1 MIDEINVFIIRTI
14 EKLSIYITIAL
25 LYVTKNLKLHFM
37 PYLIAIAIVI
47 VAGIGFTLF
56 QSEDSTV
63 TPPVTDTEIT
73 RDVNNQEA
81 ITSTTS
87 TPEPVTEN
95 NTPTP
100 ATEPAPATTNTA
112 AKPTTPTQ
120 PAPAK
125 PVETPAVAYDYKN
138 GTYSSKITYN
148 VPDHKTYTMDVSLT
162 IENDKVTSSNIVY
175 SSNANGDGNTKKFN
189 NAYSSQVIGKDID
202 SINLS
207 RVGGASLTTNAFNNA
222 VSAVKANA
230 KS

>member
-1 MIDEINVFIIRTI
+1 
-14 EKLSIYITIAL
+14 
-25 LYVTKNLKLHFM
+25 M

-56 QSEDSTV
+56 QSDEKSEDTIS
-63 TPPVTDTEIT
+63 
-73 RDVNNQEA
+73 A
-81 ITSTTS
+81 IVEQSIENDETATTASTS

-100 ATEPAPATTNTA
+100 VTEPAPATTNTA

-162 IENDKVTSSNIVY
+162 IENDKVTASNIVY
-175 SSNANGDGNTKKFN
+175 SSNANSDGNTKKFN
-189 NAYSSQVIGKDID
+189 GAYSSQVIGKDID